1 MSVLNEYILLN
12 IDSGAIYKGVPTL
25 QFPRLKVET
34 FLDTENPKSA
44 NLGIPLNNNILAGFI
59 SRWIISRIFFEVY
72 IFTAF
77 QINQEEGV
85 S

>member
-25 QFPRLKVET
+25 QFSRLKVET
-34 FLDTENPKSA
+34 FLETENPKSA

-59 SRWIISRIFFEVY
+59 SRWMISRIILFKYTFLLH
-72 IFTAF
+72 FL
-77 QINQEEGV
+77 
-85 S
+85 